1 MKPRASTNFFMEV
14 KKGEKRGGG
23 VGHFC
28 QNYPEITCFLRVRDG
43 FRVTTRETFGNPTSL
58 ERRINLSSQIYSSSS
73 SRVTQLFIDYF
84 FLIDIDSFFSTDI
97 SNEYNNFSTKREEEM
112 KKVYIYIIRFNGRIK
127 STSLSNKRIVIF
139 FIRENCRLLEIKI
152 LIFEEIN
159 CKVKKKRK
167 EGEISISRKLQE
179 T

>member
-1 MKPRASTNFFMEV
+1 
-14 KKGEKRGGG
+14 
-23 VGHFC
+23 
-28 QNYPEITCFLRVRDG
+28 
-43 FRVTTRETFGNPTSL
+43 
-58 ERRINLSSQIYSSSS
+58 
-73 SRVTQLFIDYF
+73 
-84 FLIDIDSFFSTDI
+84 
-97 SNEYNNFSTKREEEM
+97 M
-112 KKVYIYIIRFNGRIK
+112 KKVYYIYIIRFNGRIK

-167 EGEISISRKLQE
+167 EREISISRKLQE